1 MGDLEDMLNQAS
13 QAAQGMPVIVNGKDL
28 MAMVFPEPAWLV
40 ENLIPAGMTI
50 LAGPPKK
57 GKSWLALELALAVCS
72 GGVFL
77 GRKVQNGRVLFCALE
92 DSPRRFKDRMQ
103 KQGWTAAALENLDVI
118 FGRDFQRLFRG
129 QNGLAAFTAFIA
141 AGGYS
146 LVVVD
151 TISRAFHIRDWNDAA
166 QVTAVL
172 SPLQEVTSE
181 SGVNLLCLDHHKKR
195 NGFDP
200 NPIEDILGSVSKSGV
215 ADTVLGLYKESGKP
229 GAKLAVVGRDVE
241 ECVLDLRFDAFAGCW
256 VETARNDDLTD
267 TQKETLRTIERLGGF
282 ATLTDLVNAT
292 NRNRGTLHRELV
304 NLQDKGLVTYD
315 GKHWK
320 ITLKA
325 TQATDA
331 KDATDATE

>member
-1 MGDLEDMLNQAS
+1 MDIDDLLQQARTT
-13 QAAQGMPVIVNGKDL
+13 AQGMPVIVNGKDL
-28 MAMVFPEPAWLV
+28 MAMAFPEPAWLV

-57 GKSWLALELALAVCS
+57 GKSWFALELAFAVCG

-77 GRKVQNGRVLFCALE
+77 GRKVQTGKVLFCALE
-92 DSPRRFKDRMQ
+92 DSPRRFKDRLQ

-118 FGRDFQRLFRG
+118 FGRDFQRLFGG
-129 QNGLAAFTAFIA
+129 QNGLATFTAV
-141 AGGYS
+141 AGGYP

-172 SPLQEVTSE
+172 SPLQEATSE

-215 ADTVLGLYKESGKP
+215 ADTILGLYKESGKP

-241 ECVLDLRFDAFAGCW
+241 ECTLDLHFDAFAGCW
-256 VETARNDDLTD
+256 VETSARDLLTD
-267 TQKETLRTIERLGGF
+267 LQKETIEVIKKFNGG
-282 ATLTDLVNAT
+282 ATLIEIVNAT
-292 NRNRGTLHRELV
+292 GRDKSTLNRELKFLMERGFIRKV
-304 NLQDKGLVTYD
+304 
-315 GKHWK
+315 
-320 ITLKA
+320 A
-325 TQATDA
+325 TRWMLP
-331 KDATDATE
+331 E